1 MSEATAPTGGRD
13 QSADGSRRGDDEMAD
28 RAIVT
33 AVENYLAE
41 VRRAGIRVSKAI
53 VFGSHARNEASSDSD
68 IDVIVIAPEF
78 DGQPDWANIAILWR
92 LRARTDR
99 RIEPLAVGERQW
111 EESDDNPIIETA
123 RREGIEMNLSH

>member
-1 MSEATAPTGGRD
+1 
-13 QSADGSRRGDDEMAD
+13 MAD
-28 RAIVT
+28 RAIVK

-53 VFGSHARNEASSDSD
+53 VFGSHARDEATVDSD
-68 IDVIVIAPEF
+68 IDVIIVSPEF
-78 DGQPDWANIAILWR
+78 DGRPEWATVAILWR

-111 EESDDNPIIETA
+111 EESNDNPIIETA
-123 RREGIEMNLSH
+123 RREGIEMNLSR